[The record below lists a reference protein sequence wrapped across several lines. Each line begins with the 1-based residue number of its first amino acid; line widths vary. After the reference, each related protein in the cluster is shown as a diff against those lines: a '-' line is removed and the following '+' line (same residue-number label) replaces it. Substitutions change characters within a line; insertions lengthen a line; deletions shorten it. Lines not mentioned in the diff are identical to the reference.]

1 MKQEITYEDYSKVE
15 IKIGTVLSVKKNE
28 KARKPSLVV
37 KVDFGSGIGI
47 KESSA
52 QITHYY
58 NEENLVGKQV
68 IGVCNF
74 PKKNIAGIVSEVLI
88 LGAIEK
94 DGKVVLV
101 HPSQKVENGLEIA

>member
-1 MKQEITYEDYSKVE
+1 MKQEINFDDYAKVE
-15 IKIGTVLSVKKNE
+15 IKVGTILSVKKNE
-28 KARKPSLVV
+28 KARKPSLVLEI
-37 KVDFGSGIGI
+37 DFGGSTGI
-47 KESSA
+47 KKSSA

>member
-15 IKIGTVLSVKKNE
+15 IKIGTVLSVKENE
-28 KARKPSLVV
+28 KARKPSLVIE
-37 KVDFGSGIGI
+37 VDFGAKIGT
-47 KESSA
+47 KKSSA

>member
-1 MKQEITYEDYSKVE
+1 MKQEINYEDFNKVE

-37 KVDFGSGIGI
+37 EVDFG
-47 KESSA
+47 KETGVKKSSA
-52 QITHYY
+52 QITDYY
-58 NEENLVGKQV
+58 NEQNLVGKQV

-74 PKKNIAGIVSEVLI
+74 PKKNIAGILSEVLI
-88 LGAIEK
+88 LGAIDK